1 MPAEQIARGDKRPF
15 PWFGRAVIAL
25 FILHM
30 AARVPMRAWNNPITW
45 DAFGYHLYLPLA
57 IIHHDLGMRDP
68 TVVQEMFATYD
79 PSSTFYQAHKAPT
92 GDMVIR
98 YAPGVALLDLP
109 AFLIADLVAE
119 PLGFPA
125 DGLSRPYQYGASIL
139 YLLYLAIGL
148 WVLLRVLEELFGP
161 RIAFFTLLILLL
173 GTNLLVQFEVS
184 CLLTHGYSFML
195 FALLLRTTMRWHD
208 APGTGRSIALGVVLG
223 LIALVRPTDAL
234 AVLIPILW
242 PLQGADGS
250 GAKLRRLWRSHR
262 AQVAIAVLAALV
274 AFFPLPLYWKVHAG
288 SWIYDS
294 YQNPAEGLDL
304 LAPHTLNFLFSFRK
318 GWFLYTPM
326 MLLAVAGF
334 VPLFRRHGGIAIA
347 LLVFFLVDLWVVSS
361 WTVWYYPGGFGQ
373 RAMVQAYPIMA
384 IALAALIAW
393 ISTWPRSRRRWA
405 VALIGLFTLLNLH
418 QSIQYRLKVFDPVRV
433 TPAYYAATFFDLR
446 PDPAKEMLL
455 LFKRPTDQVV
465 HADLTGHV
473 RHTQWVL
480 EEGDAVVDAPDGR
493 RAWPLDGEHPYTP
506 AIEASFAD
514 AVPDDH
520 AWLRIEADVFCDE
533 DRSQVST
540 VFVAHFDHGGSYAY
554 QAFELKN
561 EDLVAGQ
568 WKRVTFD
575 YLTPE
580 PRSRSDRF
588 KIYAWHMGGARV
600 LVDSVQVTSFARDL
614 P

>member
-1 MPAEQIARGDKRPF
+1 MPTGSTASEGERPF
-15 PWFGRAVIAL
+15 VRLGRALIAL
-25 FILHM
+25 FALYM

-45 DAFGYHLYLPLA
+45 DAFGYHLYLPMA

-68 TVVQEMFATYD
+68 TVVEEMFAVYE

-119 PLGFPA
+119 PLDFPA

-139 YLLYLAIGL
+139 YLLYLVIGL
-148 WVLLRVLEELFGP
+148 WVLLRVLEVLFDA
-161 RIAFFTLLILLL
+161 RIAFFTLLALLL

-195 FALLLRTTMRWHD
+195 FALLLWTTMRWHQ
-208 APGTGRSIALGVVLG
+208 APSTSRSIALGVVLG
-223 LIALVRPTDAL
+223 LIALVRPTDAP
-234 AVLIPILW
+234 AVLIPLLW
-242 PLQGADGS
+242 PLPGAAGF
-250 GAKLRRLWRSHR
+250 GEKLRRSWKSHR
-262 AQVAIAVLAALV
+262 AHGAIAVLSALIV
-274 AFFPLPLYWKVHAG
+274 FFPLPLYWRVHAG

-304 LAPHTLNFLFSFRK
+304 LAPHTWDFLFSFRK

-326 MLLAVAGF
+326 MLPAVIGF
-334 VPLFRRHGGIAIA
+334 VPLFKRYRTIAIA
-347 LLVFFLVDLWVVSS
+347 LLSFFLIDLWVVSS

-373 RAMVQAYPIMA
+373 RAMIQAYPVMA
-384 IALAALIAW
+384 VALAAFIALIHAW
-393 ISTWPRSRRRWA
+393 SRSRRRWA
-405 VALIGLFTLLNLH
+405 VTLIGLFAALNLH
-418 QSIQYRLKVFDPVRV
+418 QTIQYRLKVFDPVRV
-433 TPAYYAATFFDLR
+433 TPAYYAAAFFDLR
-446 PDPAKEMLL
+446 PDPVKERLL
-455 LFKRPTDQVV
+455 LFKRPTSQIA
-465 HADLTGHV
+465 HADLTGYSDHA
-473 RHTQWVL
+473 QWVL
-480 EEGDAVVDAPDGR
+480 EESEEIVDAPEGR
-493 RAWPLDGEHPYTP
+493 KAWPLDGEHPYTP

-514 AVPDDH
+514 AVPGDH
-520 AWLRIEADVFCDE
+520 AWLRIEAEVYCE
-533 DRSQVST
+533 ADRSQVGT
-540 VFVAHFDHGGSYAY
+540 VFVAHFDHGGNYAY

-561 EDLVAGQ
+561 EDLVAGR
-568 WKRVTFD
+568 WNTVRFD

-580 PRSRSDRF
+580 PRSRTDRF

-600 LVDSVQVTSFARDL
+600 MVDSLRVTSFVRDE